1 MYTPPLFREDDLAA
15 AHDLIRAH
23 AFATLVTR
31 QGGALEA
38 THLPVLLDPS
48 RGPKGTLAAHV
59 ARANPIWRAFD
70 GEQEALLVFT
80 GPHAYVSPRWYA
92 DRARNVPTWNYV
104 AVHAAGRPRLLAPG
118 APTVALLRRLVDE
131 NEAATPGPRWS
142 IDDAPAG
149 FVESL
154 SEAIVAFEV
163 EVESLVCKKKLSQ
176 NRAPADRAGAL
187 AGLAALDDPA
197 ARAVAALMNP

>member
-15 AHDLIRAH
+15 AHALIRAH
-23 AFATLVTR
+23 SFATLVTR
-31 QGGALEA
+31 LDGVLEA
-38 THLPVLLDPS
+38 THVPVLLDPTH
-48 RGPKGTLAAHV
+48 GPKGTLSAHV
-59 ARANPIWRAFD
+59 ARANPIWKAFD
-70 GEQEALLVFT
+70 GREEELLVFT

-92 DRARNVPTWNYV
+92 DKARNVPTWNYV
-104 AVHAAGRPRLLAPG
+104 AVHASGRPRLLAPG

-142 IDDAPAG
+142 VDDAPPG
-149 FVESL
+149 FVEAI

-176 NRAPADRAGAL
+176 NRTPADRAGAL

-197 ARAVAALMNP
+197 ARAVAALMTT